1 MSLGIIA
8 RSDNTGLGNQT
19 RELVEML
26 NPEKILL
33 IDSTPF
39 NENKQHPEWYA
50 GRNVINSFGFP
61 EDSLVEEFL
70 NGLDVVL
77 SCEVFYSDTLV
88 LKAKVRGITTILQYN
103 YELFENLS
111 VPRAPLPDILLAPSL
126 WNIDR
131 VKVMFGKRC
140 KIIHLPPPTNDLLF
154 SKIKENN
161 LSKEHKR
168 LLHIGGRRAARDRN
182 GTETIIDMLK
192 YSKADYELVIQS
204 QTPIETIATDSRL
217 KIEVGNPANRED
229 MYDGFD
235 GMILPR
241 KYAGLCLPMN
251 EALFSAMPVFMTDIS
266 PNNQILPSKWLA
278 ATNGD
283 GFFMAKTKIAL
294 FSADP
299 RSLARVIDN
308 YINLDSNL
316 KHEWKKEAFEI
327 AQQNFS
333 VEKLKPQYLNLIDGL
348 RSKPII

>member
-50 GRNVINSFGFP
+50 GRNVINSLGFP

-70 NGLDVVL
+70 NELDVVL

-88 LKAKVRGITTILQYN
+88 LKARARGITTILQYN

-111 VPRAPLPDILLAPSL
+111 SPRMPLPDILLAPSL

-140 KIIHLPPPTNDLLF
+140 KVIHLPPPTNDLLF

-161 LSKEHKR
+161 LSKDHNR

-204 QTPIETIATDSRL
+204 QTPIETTVTDSRL

-266 PNNQILPSKWLA
+266 PNNKILPSKWL
-278 ATNGD
+278 TRTYDNGS
-283 GFFMAKTKIAL
+283 FMAKTRIPL

-299 RSLARVIDN
+299 KSLASVIDD
-308 YINLDSNL
+308 YVKLDADL
-316 KHEWKKEAFEI
+316 KLEWKKKAIKI
-327 AQQNFS
+327 AEQNFS
-333 VEKLKPQYLNLIDGL
+333 IKYLRPQYLNLIDGL
-348 RSKPII
+348 RAKPVK